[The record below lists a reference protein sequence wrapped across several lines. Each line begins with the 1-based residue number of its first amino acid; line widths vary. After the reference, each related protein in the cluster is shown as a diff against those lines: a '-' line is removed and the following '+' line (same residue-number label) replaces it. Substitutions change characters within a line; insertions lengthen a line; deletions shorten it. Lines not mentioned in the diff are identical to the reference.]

1 VPGPGGIPRRVRS
14 ASWPALAVAGN
25 GLVLFAFVRLPW
37 ASGAGVLKGRDFTGP
52 ALARLARNLD
62 LLLPAITGGPA
73 AWLFPLL
80 LYGVPVAAVAG
91 ALLALARPWS
101 RDAALLQRGTGLAGL
116 IALLLVALVAGTLLA
131 GPAAGAYLSQR
142 PGIGLLAALGGTGLA
157 LLSGIQK
164 PGDDTA
170 PR

>member
-62 LLLPAITGGPA
+62 LL
-73 AWLFPLL
+73 FPQ
-80 LYGVPVAAVAG
+80 
-91 ALLALARPWS
+91 S
-101 RDAALLQRGTGLAGL
+101 REGRRRGCSRCYCT
-116 IALLLVALVAGTLLA
+116 
-131 GPAAGAYLSQR
+131 AYR
-142 PGIGLLAALGGTGLA
+142 
-157 LLSGIQK
+157 
-164 PGDDTA
+164 
-170 PR
+170 